1 VARKVKIFAKE
12 AERKLGVKPTTVPR
26 NVTTN
31 TMYSRMKRSHY
42 DTITP
47 IKIIRKMAKSAGK
60 RHNVSI
66 TVSKDLK
73 GVKDANAICYTDD
86 YGKTRI
92 RLHPLLKY
100 SYKKNVASIIDHELD
115 HAKVHKRI
123 IRNQHKRG
131 L

>member
-1 VARKVKIFAKE
+1 MARRVKTFTRE
-12 AERKLGVKPTTVPR
+12 AERKVGAKQTTVPR

-47 IKIIRKMAKSAGK
+47 IKTIRKMAKSAGK
-60 RHNVSI
+60 KHNVSI

-123 IRNQHKRG
+123 IRHQLRRK
-131 L
+131 